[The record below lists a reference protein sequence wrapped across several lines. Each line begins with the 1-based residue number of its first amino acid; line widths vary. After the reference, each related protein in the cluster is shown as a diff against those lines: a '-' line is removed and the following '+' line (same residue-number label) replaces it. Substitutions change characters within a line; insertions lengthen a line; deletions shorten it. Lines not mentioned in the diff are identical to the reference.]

1 MFKGAFT
8 VVLST
13 KDKGFW
19 FFPDN
24 NCLQRGGQNCVSQDL
39 KIVAEIKICNKWIKD
54 KNQVQVTTN
63 CYVYDQYSLLSN
75 RNTRY
80 NQ

>member
-1 MFKGAFT
+1 M
-8 VVLST
+8 
-13 KDKGFW
+13 
-19 FFPDN
+19 
-24 NCLQRGGQNCVSQDL
+24 QRGGQNFVSQDL

>member
-13 KDKGFW
+13 KDKGFR